1 MSRPDVI
8 GALTQSLARPVS
20 CGLLAE
26 AHAYAAIV
34 AAVARATT
42 ADDDLEAVVAIWWHI
57 LVEHIR
63 VITQQRD
70 LVTHRIRRSLRPMI
84 GTRQP
89 WNVLMATAHDLN
101 GAGNFPM
108 SENEVASI
116 VKTEVWF
123 ALPHPPGRYPNGR

>member
-1 MSRPDVI
+1 MSRPDAI
-8 GALTQSLARPVS
+8 KALTQSLARPVS

-34 AAVARATT
+34 ATVARATT
-42 ADDDLEAVVAIWWHI
+42 ASDDLEAVVAIWWHI
-57 LVEHIR
+57 LVEQVR
-63 VITQQRD
+63 AITVRRD
-70 LVTHRIRRSLRPMI
+70 VVAHRIRRTLKPMI
-84 GTRQP
+84 GTHQP